1 MHAMGAVLPAPN
13 GRPLSIPSSH
23 ASVVSSDEE
32 KADEN
37 EAASNTNKKPSSSYD
52 HVRWLIDR
60 QSFNGAWIFD
70 DQEVSQLT
78 NGKSFS
84 SIKTTG
90 NRSRDVVTTA
100 LAIAVL
106 ESKHVSE
113 KNLWQIVVGKAR
125 KQLEREGLSKDQINA
140 LVEEIKKQL

>member
-1 MHAMGAVLPAPN
+1 MDQS
-13 GRPLSIPSSH
+13 LSDH
-23 ASVVSSDEE
+23 DDAGDDASD
-32 KADEN
+32 DG
-37 EAASNTNKKPSSSYD
+37 KKPYQPND
-52 HVRWLIDR
+52 PVRWLIDR

-106 ESKHVSE
+106 ESKHVGE

-125 KQLEREGLSKDQINA
+125 KQLEREGLSKDQINT
-140 LVEEIKKQL
+140 LIDEIKKQL